1 MASSPDSRG
10 VQPSSK
16 NIANIKAT
24 LLRPATT
31 SHFMLDFLPQPG
43 LQNFLE
49 SKTAAGAA
57 RAYDRTKMSLLC
69 AEAALPGS
77 SLATHEINNNYTG
90 VTERHAYR
98 RLYDD
103 RASFTF
109 YVDTSYDS
117 ITFFETWMQY
127 VAGEEFTQGLGS
139 GNYNYRFNFPNE
151 YRCPEMFLTKFEKDY
166 TGSYLKYTFLN
177 AYPIGLNSIPV
188 SYENSQLL
196 KCTVSFTFTR
206 YLMKYEK
213 FETLASENPDP
224 NNIPP
229 EARDTLGGGSEL
241 ERIRGAAAL
250 ASIGRSVNANR
261 ILNGARSSLA
271 RDIVDQ
277 SFNRVLYGNPNGPNE

>member
-31 SHFMLDFLPQPG
+31 SHFMLDIPLQTNVSGSQFKG
-43 LQNFLE
+43 LKNFLD
-49 SKTAAGAA
+49 SKIAAGAA

-127 VAGEEFTQGLGS
+127 VAGEEFAQGLDS
-139 GNYNYRFNFPNE
+139 SNYNYRFNFPGNGGQG
-151 YRCPEMFLTKFEKDY
+151 YRCPEISLSKFEKDY
-166 TGSYLKYTFLN
+166 DESGSYLQYRFLN
-177 AYPIGLNSIPV
+177 AFPIGLLKAKEMNF
-188 SYENSQLL
+188 QLNVQL
-196 KCTVSFTFTR
+196 
-206 YLMKYEK
+206 
-213 FETLASENPDP
+213 
-224 NNIPP
+224 
-229 EARDTLGGGSEL
+229 
-241 ERIRGAAAL
+241 
-250 ASIGRSVNANR
+250 
-261 ILNGARSSLA
+261 
-271 RDIVDQ
+271 
-277 SFNRVLYGNPNGPNE
+277 

>member
-1 MASSPDSRG
+1 MASSPNSRG

-31 SHFMLDFLPQPG
+31 SHFMLDFLPPPG

-127 VAGEEFTQGLGS
+127 VAGEEFTQGLG
-139 GNYNYRFNFPNE
+139 NKDYNYRFNFPDE

-213 FETLASENPDP
+213 FETLPSENPDP

-261 ILNGARSSLA
+261 ILNGARSSQA